1 MLRLLLLLE
10 KNDFKYRFDKIHHL
24 KLKRLLKDC
33 IIRDIVL
40 GMEDHDEKRRNS
52 DPETWNLQ
60 KLFIVDFIQKVIETL
75 NLTLA
80 LGI

>member
-1 MLRLLLLLE
+1 
-10 KNDFKYRFDKIHHL
+10 
-24 KLKRLLKDC
+24 
-33 IIRDIVL
+33 
-40 GMEDHDEKRRNS
+40 MEDHDEKRRNL

-60 KLFIVDFIQKVIETL
+60 KLFIVDFIQKVMETL